1 MTASPGLWDRAP
13 YLTVSELNQRV
24 REALEGNLDEVW
36 VVGEISNFRVPPS
49 GHFYFV
55 LKDEHAQIPAVM
67 FRGSNRNLAFRPE
80 DGLQVIV
87 HGRVSLYEVRGT
99 LQLYVDT
106 MEPCG
111 LGSVHLALEQ
121 LKLRLAAEGL
131 FAEERKRPLPFLP
144 RRVGIV
150 TALGGAAIR
159 DMLVVLR
166 QRMPS
171 VNVVVRPVRVQGKE
185 APGEIVQALQDLQRV
200 PDLDV
205 IIVGRGGGS
214 REDLWAFNDEGVA
227 RTIAACRIPVVSA
240 VGHEIDVTIS
250 DLVADRR
257 APTPTAAATM
267 VVPDV
272 QDLLAQVAQQRRLLV
287 SAVRRIVAL
296 HRERFAQLTRRLRDP
311 RHAVENYRIRLDEL
325 TERARAAIERV
336 MTRSR
341 ERVHGLAE
349 QLHALS
355 PLAVL
360 GRGFTLAVRLADGA
374 IVRDARQLVLGDR
387 LRLRFAQG
395 EAGVEVV
402 DLPQRGLSD
411 E

>member
-1 MTASPGLWDRAP
+1 MSDTPGLWPRP
-13 YLTVSELNQRV
+13 SYLTVSELTQRV
-24 REALEGNLDEVW
+24 REALETVLEECW

-55 LKDEHAQIPAVM
+55 LKDEQSQISAVM
-67 FRGSNRNLAFRPE
+67 FRGANRALAFRPE
-80 DGLQVIV
+80 DGLKVLV

-111 LGSVHLALEQ
+111 IGSVHLALEQ
-121 LKLRLAAEGL
+121 LKQRLAAEGL

-159 DMLVVLR
+159 DMLVVLH

-171 VNVVVRPVRVQGKE
+171 VPVVVRPVLVQGKE
-185 APGEIVQALQDLQRV
+185 APGEIVQALHDLQRL

-214 REDLWAFNDEGVA
+214 REDLWAFNDEAVA
-227 RTIAACRIPVVSA
+227 RAIAACRVPIVSA
-240 VGHEIDVTIS
+240 VGHEIDVTIA

-267 VVPDV
+267 VVPHRR
-272 QDLLAQVAQQRRLLV
+272 DLLAHIEQQRRLLA
-287 SAVRRIVAL
+287 SAFGRTLSL
-296 HRERFAQLTRRLRDP
+296 HRERLSHLARRLRDP
-311 RHAVENYRIRLDEL
+311 RHAIENHRLRLDEL
-325 TERARAAIERV
+325 GERAARAIGRLVLQHRLRARA
-336 MTRSR
+336 
-341 ERVHGLAE
+341 LAE

-360 GRGFTLAVRLADGA
+360 DRGFALATRVDSGA
-374 IVRDARQLVLGDR
+374 IVRDARSLSSGDR
-387 LRLRFAQG
+387 LRLRFARGASQVRVETVEQG
-395 EAGVEVV
+395 EEG
-402 DLPQRGLSD
+402 S
-411 E
+411 

>member
-1 MTASPGLWDRAP
+1 MTTTPELWDRAP
-13 YLTVSELNQRV
+13 YLTVSELNERIRQ
-24 REALEGNLDEVW
+24 ALEAHLEEVW

-55 LKDEHAQIPAVM
+55 LKDENAQIPAVM
-67 FRGSNRNLAFRPE
+67 FRAANRNLAFRPE

-106 MEPCG
+106 MEPSG

-121 LKLRLAAEGL
+121 LKQRLAAEGL
-131 FAEERKRPLPFLP
+131 FAETRKRPLPFLP

-150 TALGGAAIR
+150 TAWGGAALR

-166 QRMPS
+166 HRMPCLDI
-171 VNVVVRPVRVQGKE
+171 VVRPVRVQGRE
-185 APGEIVQALQDLQRV
+185 APGEIIQALQDLQAV

-205 IIVGRGGGS
+205 IILGRGGGS

-227 RTIAACRIPVVSA
+227 RSIAASRIPVVSA

-257 APTPTAAATM
+257 APTPTAAAVM

-272 QDLLAQVAQQRRLLV
+272 QDLLAQVAQQRRLLTH
-287 SAVRRIVAL
+287 AIRRTIL
-296 HRERFAQLTRRLRDP
+296 FHRERFSQLARRLRDP
-311 RHAVENYRIRLDEL
+311 RHTVENYRIRLDEL
-325 TERARAAIERV
+325 TERAQAAIVRV
-336 MTRSR
+336 MDRSR
-341 ERVHGLAE
+341 ERIRALAE
-349 QLHALS
+349 QLQALS

-360 GRGFTLAVRLADGA
+360 TRGYTLTVRVVDGT
-374 IVRDARQLVLGDR
+374 IVRDAGQLALGDQ
-387 LRLRFAQG
+387 LRLRFASG
-395 EAGVEVV
+395 EASVEVV
-402 DLPQRGLSD
+402 EIAARGPD
-411 E
+411 HD